1 MSITPLTEI
10 DKSKLPKHIAVI
22 MDGNG
27 RWAKSKGK
35 LRVFGHEAGVK
46 TVRKITE
53 YAAKLG
59 IKHLTLYTFSTENWD
74 RPSLEVQALMRL
86 LVQSIR
92 KETKTLQE
100 QNISLKAIGDLS
112 QLPVKVAKELD
123 SAIEETKNNTRM
135 ELVLAL
141 SYSSKW
147 DLTNAMKKIGKK
159 VAHGEISPDQITSDT
174 ISDHLQTA
182 SLPDPELMIRTSGE
196 HRLSNFLLWELA
208 YSEFHF
214 SPVYWPNFSEDHF
227 DKAIL
232 DYQNRKRRFG
242 KTDEQLKEPT
252 EVNKAH
258 A

>member
-1 MSITPLTEI
+1 MSSKALIEI
-10 DKSKLPKHIAVI
+10 DKDKLPKHIAII

-27 RWAKSKGK
+27 RWAKSNGK

-112 QLPVKVAKELD
+112 QLPPKVTKELQ
-123 SAIEETKNNTRM
+123 SAIDETKNNTRM

-147 DLTNAMKKIGKK
+147 DLTNAMKRIGKK
-159 VAHGEISPDQITSDT
+159 VANQELNYSEITSDT
-174 ISDHLQTA
+174 ISNHLQTA
-182 SLPDPELMIRTSGE
+182 DLPDPELMIRTSGE

-214 SPVYWPNFSEDHF
+214 SPVFWPDFGEDHF
-227 DKAIL
+227 YKAIL

-242 KTDEQLKEPT
+242 KTDEQFIDTKEAK
-252 EVNKAH
+252 KAH

>member
-1 MSITPLTEI
+1 MSENLLHKI
-10 DKSKLPKHIAVI
+10 DQEKLPKHIAII

-35 LRVFGHEAGVK
+35 MRVFGHEAGVK

-53 YAAKLG
+53 CAAKLG

-74 RPSLEVQALMRL
+74 RPNIEVQALMRL
-86 LVQSIR
+86 LVKSIR

-100 QNISLKAIGDLS
+100 QNIALKAIGDLS
-112 QLPVKVAKELD
+112 QLPEKVQKELNA
-123 SAIEETKNNTRM
+123 AIEETANNTTM
-135 ELVLAL
+135 EMVLAL

-147 DLTNAMKKIGKK
+147 DLTNAMKKIGTKI
-159 VAHGEISPDQITSDT
+159 ADGEMKPADIKAET
-174 ISDHLQTA
+174 ISSHLQTA
-182 SLPDPELMIRTSGE
+182 NLPDPELMIRTSGE

-214 SPVYWPNFSEDHF
+214 SPVYWPEFGEDEF
-227 DKAIL
+227 YTAII

-242 KTDEQLKEPT
+242 KTDEQKLLNTLEQ
-252 EVNKAH
+252 NAKA
-258 A
+258 

>member
-1 MSITPLTEI
+1 MTKDLHSKI
-10 DKSKLPKHIAVI
+10 DLERLPKHIAII

-53 YAAKLG
+53 CAAKLG

-74 RPSLEVQALMRL
+74 RPNIEVQALMRL
-86 LVQSIR
+86 LVNSIR

-100 QNISLKAIGDLS
+100 QNIALKAIGDLS
-112 QLPVKVAKELD
+112 QLPDKVQKELNA
-123 SAIEETKNNTRM
+123 AIEETSSNTKM

-147 DLTNAMKKIGKK
+147 DLTHAMKAIGQKIKL
-159 VAHGEISPDQITSDT
+159 GEMDPEDVSADVISS
-174 ISDHLQTA
+174 HLQT
-182 SLPDPELMIRTSGE
+182 SNLPDPELMIRTSGE

-214 SPVYWPNFSEDHF
+214 SPVFWPDFSESEF
-227 DKAIL
+227 YTAII

-242 KTDEQLKEPT
+242 KTDEQKELKRIEQ
-252 EVNKAH
+252 NA
-258 A
+258 

>member
-1 MSITPLTEI
+1 
-10 DKSKLPKHIAVI
+10 

-53 YAAKLG
+53 CAAKIG

-74 RPSLEVQALMRL
+74 RPNLEVQALMRI

-112 QLPVKVAKELD
+112 QLPSKVVKELNA
-123 SAIEETKNNTRM
+123 AIDETKDNDRM
-135 ELVLAL
+135 DLVLAL

-147 DLTNAMKKIGKK
+147 DLTNATKEIGKK
-159 VAHGEISPDQITSDT
+159 IQKGALSVEEINADT
-174 ISDHLQTA
+174 ISSHLQTA
-182 SLPDPELMIRTSGE
+182 FLPDPELMIRTSGE
-196 HRLSNFLLWELA
+196 HRISNFLLWELA

-214 SPVYWPNFSEDHF
+214 SPVFWPDFNEEHF
-227 DKAIL
+227 YKAIF
-232 DYQNRKRRFG
+232 DYQNRSRRFG
-242 KTDEQLKEPT
+242 KTEEQLKILT
-252 EVNKAH
+252 NISNA
-258 A
+258 

>member
-1 MSITPLTEI
+1 MSSTILTQI
-10 DKSKLPKHIAVI
+10 DKNALPKHIAII

-53 YAAKLG
+53 YAAKIG

-86 LVQSIR
+86 LVQSIK

-100 QNISLKAIGDLS
+100 QNIALKAIGDLS
-112 QLPVKVAKELD
+112 QLPEKVTKELNT
-123 SAIEETKNNTRM
+123 AIEETKHNTRM

-147 DLTNAMKKIGKK
+147 DLTNAMKRIGEK
-159 VAHGEISPDQITSDT
+159 VSQNQLNFKDITSDT
-174 ISDHLQTA
+174 ISEHLQTA
-182 SLPDPELMIRTSGE
+182 KLPDPELMIRTSGE

-214 SPVYWPNFSEDHF
+214 SPVYWPDFGEEEF
-227 DKAIL
+227 YKAIL

-242 KTDEQLKEPT
+242 KTDEQLTNIK

>member
-1 MSITPLTEI
+1 MSNNPLIEI
-10 DKSKLPKHIAVI
+10 DKTQLPQHIAII

-112 QLPVKVAKELD
+112 QLPSKVAKELD
-123 SAIEETKNNTRM
+123 SAIEETKDNTRM

-147 DLTNAMKKIGKK
+147 DLTNAMKRIGEK
-159 VAHGEISPDQITSDT
+159 VV
-174 ISDHLQTA
+174 
-182 SLPDPELMIRTSGE
+182 
-196 HRLSNFLLWELA
+196 SNFLLWELA

-214 SPVYWPNFSEDHF
+214 SPVYWPDFGEDHF
-227 DKAIL
+227 YKAIL

-242 KTDEQLKEPT
+242 KTDEQFIEKP
-252 EVNKAH
+252 EVKNAH

>member
-1 MSITPLTEI
+1 MPVNSLLEI
-10 DKSKLPKHIAVI
+10 DIDNLPKHIAII

-27 RWAKSKGK
+27 RWAKSKNK

-86 LVQSIR
+86 LIQSIK

-112 QLPVKVAKELD
+112 QLPKKVAKELQ

-147 DLTNAMKKIGKK
+147 DLTNAMKQIGKK
-159 VAHGEISPDQITSDT
+159 IADGDMNYKDITADIISE
-174 ISDHLQTA
+174 HLQTA
-182 SLPDPELMIRTSGE
+182 NLPDPELMIRTSGE

-214 SPVYWPNFSEDHF
+214 SPVYWPDFDEDHF
-227 DKAIL
+227 YQAIA

-242 KTDEQLKEPT
+242 KTDEQLLNSKES
-252 EVNKAH
+252 NKTH

>member
-1 MSITPLTEI
+1 MLEELHEKI
-10 DKSKLPKHIAVI
+10 DLKALPKHIAII

-53 YAAKLG
+53 CAAKLG

-86 LVQSIR
+86 LVESIK
-92 KETKTLQE
+92 KETKTLQKE
-100 QNISLKAIGDLS
+100 NIALKAIGDLS
-112 QLPVKVAKELD
+112 QLPSKVARQLETT
-123 SAIEETKNNTRM
+123 IEETSGNTRM
-135 ELVLAL
+135 ELILAL

-147 DLTNAMKKIGKK
+147 DLTNAMKEIGKK
-159 VAHGEISPDQITSDT
+159 VESGEITPDVISSDL
-174 ISDHLQTA
+174 ISNHLQTRD
-182 SLPDPELMIRTSGE
+182 LPDPELMIRTSGE

-214 SPVYWPNFSEDHF
+214 SPVFWPDFDEAHF
-227 DKAIL
+227 YQAII
-232 DYQNRKRRFG
+232 DYQSRKRRFG
-242 KTDEQLKEPT
+242 KTDEQVSPKVT
-252 EVNKAH
+252 KQVH